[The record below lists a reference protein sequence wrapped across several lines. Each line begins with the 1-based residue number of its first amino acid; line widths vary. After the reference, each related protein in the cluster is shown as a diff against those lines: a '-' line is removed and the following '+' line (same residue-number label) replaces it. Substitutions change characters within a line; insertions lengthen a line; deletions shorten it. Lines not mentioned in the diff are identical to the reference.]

1 MKVFYKLK
9 LRKNNSKKQAAQH
22 HNLQKIVTG
31 MYAQKMALKKLF
43 AWIYKKS
50 KI

>member
-1 MKVFYKLK
+1 
-9 LRKNNSKKQAAQH
+9 
-22 HNLQKIVTG
+22 LQKIVTG

-50 KI
+50 KIWSGNKWSCLTRITKGKYTLRFD